1 MAVIIDLA
9 VSYDQSTT
17 NKTWFAEGVHRIS
30 PGDTPLQLLLPKQ
43 QISSTN
49 PSWDEHSLTS
59 QVAALATAV
68 TAGAVTFVVTGAS
81 DRIPTDVSTYNVPAL
96 IGTEYVLVTA
106 LTGSTTLTVTRG
118 HASSTSAT
126 HAAADELFILAPVLL
141 ENDDAQASFIQGRTK
156 ETNYVQ
162 EFEKIVEIS
171 ELQEAV
177 EKEGGVTSE
186 MDFDTMAAMQEI
198 ALQLEIAMILNPAAA
213 VGTKTTKASMGGL
226 LGTISTNKT
235 SDSGSIDIAA
245 IQADIRSCVRAGGR
259 PNLLLT
265 SLQLGQDIANLYKD
279 RIRTDVLNTI
289 GGVMITTIVDPLAK
303 NPIVVLPHNLC
314 PAGTYFMLD
323 TTRLAVLWLIAF
335 KQDRLAK
342 TKRAAKNMINGA
354 YSIKIANE
362 EAHACRY
369 GFS

>member
-1 MAVIIDLA
+1 MAVINDLA

-17 NKTWFAEGVHRIS
+17 NLTWFAEGVHRIS

-43 QISSTN
+43 QITSTD
-49 PSWDEHSLTS
+49 PSWVEHSLTS
-59 QVAALATAV
+59 QVAALATSV
-68 TAGAVTFVVTGAS
+68 TAGAVTMFVTGAS
-81 DRIPTDVSTYNVPAL
+81 SKIPSDVSTYNVPAL
-96 IGTEYVLVTA
+96 IGTEYVLITA
-106 LTGSTTLTVTRG
+106 LSGTTTLTVTRG

-126 HAAADELFILAPVLL
+126 HAAGDEVFILAPELL

-156 ETNYVQ
+156 AYNYVQ
-162 EFEKIVEIS
+162 EFEKIVEVS
-171 ELQEAV
+171 EVQEAV
-177 EKEGGVTSE
+177 AKNGGIVSE

-198 ALQLEIAMILNPAAA
+198 ALQLEIAMILNPARAS
-213 VGTKTTKASMGGL
+213 GSKTTKASMGGL

-235 SDSGSIDIAA
+235 ADSGSIDIAA
-245 IQADIRSCVRAGGR
+245 IQADIRTCVRAGGR

-265 SLQLGQDIANLYKD
+265 SLKLGQDIANLYKD

-289 GGVMITTIVDPLAK
+289 GGVMVTTIVDPLAK
-303 NPIVVLPHNLC
+303 NPIVILPHTLV
-314 PAGTYFMLD
+314 PSGTYFMLD

-335 KQDRLAK
+335 KKERLAK
-342 TKRAAKNMINGA
+342 AKRAAQEMINGA
-354 YSIKIANE
+354 YSLKIANE